1 MILLTL
7 ISKSAATAMLL
18 TTLIPGGGQF
28 YTKRWFKGIL
38 IGGTQ
43 SYIIYKGVRTQ
54 SDLNDVEKKLK
65 ESYSDSLAEEK
76 QNLLIQRREIVW
88 WAALIWTIGVLDAY
102 IDAQLYDIESDI
114 TIDERGN
121 PELNIS
127 LNIHF

>member
-1 MILLTL
+1 
-7 ISKSAATAMLL
+7 MLL

-65 ESYSDSLAEEK
+65 ESYSDSLAKEK

-88 WAALIWTIGVLDAY
+88 WAALVWTIGVLDAY

>member
-28 YTKRWFKGIL
+28 YTKRWLKGIL

-43 SYIIYKGVRTQ
+43 SYIIYRGVRTQ
-54 SDLNDVEKKLK
+54 FDLNDVEKKLK
-65 ESYSDSLAEEK
+65 ESYSDSLADEK
-76 QNLLIQRREIVW
+76 QYLLIQRREIVW
-88 WAALIWTIGVLDAY
+88 WAALVWTIGVLDAY

>member
-54 SDLNDVEKKLK
+54 FDLNDVEKKLK

-114 TIDERGN
+114 TINERGN